1 MKQALPAFDTSPMLG
16 PEELVEEAFV
26 DVFCDLL
33 WGGGWMERA
42 GGVGGAT
49 ANLAREY
56 SWALVSAHIS

>member
-1 MKQALPAFDTSPMLG
+1 MLG

-42 GGVGGAT
+42 GGVDGGFGAGVF
-49 ANLAREY
+49 LGARECT
-56 SWALVSAHIS
+56 H